1 MSLCCPV
8 CSPIGY
14 PIEYNRMCVV
24 QITGYYIR
32 AIPPRALECVW
43 EMGSGGVSYGKRWGF
58 LWICISDHIW
68 TISGPYLQKYA
79 YLSISVAYL
88 TISEP
93 YLGAEPWQ
101 KHIKH
106 IKTISATYRDHIR
119 IISADMVRIWI
130 RYDFDMLRYGLNIH
144 I

>member
-1 MSLCCPV
+1 MENGV
-8 CSPIGY
+8 
-14 PIEYNRMCVV
+14 
-24 QITGYYIR
+24 
-32 AIPPRALECVW
+32 
-43 EMGSGGVSYGKRWGF
+43 VSYGYVY
-58 LWICISDHIW
+58 LSISDYIQ
-68 TISGPYLQKYA
+68 TISEPYLPKYA